1 MEKKEDK
8 EARLTLELE
17 HEHKHDNKHDWG
29 TDPVLPSNPPSTILK
44 ICES

>member
-1 MEKKEDK
+1 MKKKEDK

-17 HEHKHDNKHDWG
+17 RDNEHDWE